1 MRADCEMSWVTAW
14 QGVWLRD
21 KPCQG
26 PADIK
31 QLVEAKQ
38 FSQSDQSVV
47 FSSSHKSVCDSFVTG
62 IVNDLSSTHLESI
75 KIT

>member
-26 PADIK
+26 PGPGDTK
-31 QLVEAKQ
+31 QLVGAQ
-38 FSQSDQSVV
+38 LVSQSDQSIIVLVV
-47 FSSSHKSVCDSFVTG
+47 TKIFVWRFC
-62 IVNDLSSTHLESI
+62 
-75 KIT
+75 

>member
-1 MRADCEMSWVTAW
+1 MTCHVR
-14 QGVWLRD
+14 G
-21 KPCQG
+21 QG
-26 PADIK
+26 PGDIK
-31 QLVEAKQ
+31 QLVEAKP

-47 FSSSHKSVCDSFVTG
+47 FSLSHKSVCDSFVITG